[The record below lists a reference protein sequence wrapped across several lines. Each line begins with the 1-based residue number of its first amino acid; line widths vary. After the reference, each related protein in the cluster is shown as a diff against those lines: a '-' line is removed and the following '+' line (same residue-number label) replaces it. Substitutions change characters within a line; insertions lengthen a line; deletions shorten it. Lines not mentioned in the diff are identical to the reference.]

1 MLNLKKGK
9 IKSMFDILQLI
20 GGIILSFG
28 YIPQIIQMVKTKS
41 VDDLNLKT
49 FLSVFIGILFM
60 EIYAI
65 NLVVNNVGHM
75 FLVTNTMALVLSG
88 IVCVLI
94 YKYKTKEEK

>member
-1 MLNLKKGK
+1 
-9 IKSMFDILQLI
+9 MFDILQLI

-49 FLSVFIGILFM
+49 FLSIFIGISFM

-65 NLVVNNVGHM
+65 NLVINKVGHM
-75 FLVTNTMALVLSG
+75 FLVTNTMALILSG
-88 IVCVLI
+88 TVCILI
-94 YKYKTKEEK
+94 FKYRNYKK